1 MKDKKSLLFKILYS
15 VVLAGIFLSVGTLA
29 KSKNMENGKI
39 DSVEIEVKKEK
50 VSELDDLPGFESYF
64 DNYIKELNTESGN
77 YYQYPY
83 YQVNGYSENGTS
95 YLVDLKTR
103 RVDKLKGLGV
113 FDYSLSESFF
123 ANDNTREETLERL
136 YQHKNSKIINRRY
149 ADGHINRFK
158 INDYD
163 YSLRIRDISDNSK
176 LGIADAKRS
185 ISEKGN
191 HVVYFNLIDL
201 NLIDSLK
208 FKVNGRIKY
217 FSSLERDGSEI
228 NNISI
233 QGNEVTI
240 TPVNVNATGTDIQ
253 NTDEYGNPIS
263 VTGDFGLYVGYFV
276 YQQNISS
283 WLISGFVVIGILL
296 STILYFGIVK
306 HKFKETFSRENFK
319 KVFKF
324 RTLYVI
330 LIPALILLV
339 VFRYLP
345 MLWLSAGFMDYNLLE
360 GLNSEWVGG
369 EYFYGILYAQNTPEM
384 YRIFRNTIFISFIR
398 IVTNLPFILF
408 LALVINSMKKKKIKT
423 VFQGLT
429 MIPYFLSWVAI
440 GGLFYSLLN
449 SESGLVNRLFA
460 LTTDWYSV
468 SEPWWMLL
476 SLSSLWKGMGWSAII
491 YIAAM
496 CQIDPQQYEA
506 ARIDGCGPIRQAFTV
521 TLPGIMNV
529 LCLQLILDISN
540 LMRDNFDQIFAMTNG
555 KITSTISD
563 TVDVVGRISYTSLL
577 NSNFG
582 SATAIGLIQGIIGC
596 VLVVFANHIVKKSDN
611 DGIM

>member
-217 FSSLERDGSEI
+217 FSSLERGGSEI

>member
-163 YSLRIRDISDNSK
+163 YSLRMRDISDNSK
-176 LGIADAKRS
+176 LGIAEAKRS

>member
-201 NLIDSLK
+201 NLIDSLR

-496 CQIDPQQYEA
+496 CQIDPQHYEA

>member
-185 ISEKGN
+185 VSEKGN

>member
-15 VVLAGIFLSVGTLA
+15 VVLAGIFLSVGMLA

-163 YSLRIRDISDNSK
+163 YSLRIRDISDNSI

>member
-201 NLIDSLK
+201 NLIDSLR